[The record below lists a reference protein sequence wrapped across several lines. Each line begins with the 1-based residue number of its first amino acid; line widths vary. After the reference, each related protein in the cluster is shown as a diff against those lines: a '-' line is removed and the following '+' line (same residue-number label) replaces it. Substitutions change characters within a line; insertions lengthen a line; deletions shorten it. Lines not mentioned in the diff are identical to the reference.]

1 MDPRAL
7 KEGMRTHVT
16 ELPTPA
22 TQTVLTVDQVAE
34 LLGLDRK
41 TVYTAVAN
49 GELPSRRLG
58 RRILI
63 PTASFVMWLGGD
75 DSVTE

>member
-1 MDPRAL
+1 
-7 KEGMRTHVT
+7 MRTHLT
-16 ELPTPA
+16 EVPTPS
-22 TQTVLTVDQVAE
+22 THPVLTVDQVAE
-34 LLGLDRK
+34 LLDLDRK

-63 PTASFVMWLGGD
+63 PTTSFLTWLTGD
-75 DSVTE
+75 DDTTTE

>member
-1 MDPRAL
+1 
-7 KEGMRTHVT
+7 MRTHLT
-16 ELPTPA
+16 EVPTPS
-22 TQTVLTVDQVAE
+22 THTVLTVDQVAE
-34 LLGLDRK
+34 LLDLDRK

-63 PTASFVMWLGGD
+63 PTTSFLTWLTGD
-75 DSVTE
+75 DDTTTE

>member
-1 MDPRAL
+1 
-7 KEGMRTHVT
+7 MRTHLT
-16 ELPTPA
+16 EVPTPS
-22 TQTVLTVDQVAE
+22 THTVLTVDQVAE

-63 PTASFVMWLGGD
+63 PTTSFLTWLTGD
-75 DSVTE
+75 DDTTTE

>member
-1 MDPRAL
+1 
-7 KEGMRTHVT
+7 MRTHLT
-16 ELPTPA
+16 EVPTPS
-22 TQTVLTVDQVAE
+22 THTVLTVDQVAE
-34 LLGLDRK
+34 LLDLDRK

-63 PTASFVMWLGGD
+63 PTTSFLTWLPGD
-75 DSVTE
+75 DDTTTE